1 MAKACDTG
9 MKVGATVTVAEGDK
23 VGSGGV
29 GIVKKINADGTLEAR
44 RRANSTA
51 AVDASVD
58 GAFERAPVFLKSSCR
73 ALGER
78 RDERENTAANC
89 RRMHASGVLRVHRAR
104 VVVI

>member
-44 RRANSTA
+44 RRA
-51 AVDASVD
+51 ASPK
-58 GAFERAPVFLKSSCR
+58 FHEKPF
-73 ALGER
+73 
-78 RDERENTAANC
+78 
-89 RRMHASGVLRVHRAR
+89 
-104 VVVI
+104 